1 MPDPSATTPPMPRLA
16 FLGRVLMLLVYPV
29 ATVGIGLL
37 VIYRVDQAQ
46 ELVQAYLDEGEG
58 SSHVLLH
65 LLAHAMWGLSAW
77 YCARVLLGKRF
88 PVDMLGACTGTAFA
102 RGVVTW
108 LPRLLAVAATLPTAL
123 FFIGERK
130 FVAGAMWLVWTL
142 ALFGFLVMRRSLP
155 WLREGVARSYEQRG
169 CEQWP
174 HFDRMPLR
182 GWVLMAVLGLTPW
195 LVMAGVLSDVP
206 AITRWLGAPAVL
218 LLALTGWTVFGSMAL
233 VYLPLSRGWSSLAW
247 LPLLLL
253 VAFSPFNDNHV
264 TGQRAELAAETTE
277 PPAVADDFDTW
288 QAQRVREGR
297 GGEPIYLVAM
307 SGGASRAAYWGAW
320 ALARLDD
327 DARARGRRFAPDIYA
342 LSGVSGG
349 SLGAA
354 AFVGTLAS
362 VREAGIRAAAQGQAV
377 PQPALAPWM
386 HELLGRDDL
395 SPLLGYLLYPD
406 LFARLL
412 PFPVQRF
419 DRARGLERSWE
430 ADTRQLDQARLG
442 YTPQPWFALPMSAL
456 HRPSAACTQAAT
468 PAVAAACARPLPH
481 LILNSASA
489 VSGQPVLQATLKL
502 QPHNA
507 ITPLDPEIDVARLSL
522 SAAVLNSSRFPFISP
537 AGQVRGRGVLRDAAV
552 DWWVD
557 GGYFENSGTA
567 SLQQLL
573 REIRES
579 KAVRADPALLRQLRV
594 IVFAND
600 PIAAGAPEW
609 LPDLRA
615 AAASAAEPASAALAA
630 PAASDAGH
638 EAHPPRF
645 ARQSS
650 FMIELFAPPMGL
662 YQTRG
667 ARSAAET
674 FRLARL
680 LRDEF
685 GVDANKAVYEIR
697 LPATGAEPPS
707 MNWYVNPRSTCVMRS
722 YLLGRDECAA
732 LELPG
737 RPALSGR
744 EFATDAYRAFRTPWE
759 RLRAEVLRPR

>member
-1 MPDPSATTPPMPRLA
+1 MPRLA
-16 FLGRVLMLLVYPV
+16 FLGRVLLLLVYPV
-29 ATVGIGLL
+29 LTVAVGLL

-58 SSHVLLH
+58 SQHVLLH

-88 PVDMLGACTGTAFA
+88 PVDMLGNCSGGGFA

-108 LPRLLAVAATLPTAL
+108 LPRLLAVAATLPTAV
-123 FFIGERK
+123 FFFSERK
-130 FVAGAMWLVWTL
+130 YVAAAIWLAWTL
-142 ALFGFLVMRRSLP
+142 LLFGFLVLRRSLP
-155 WLREGVARSYEQRG
+155 GLRAGVARSYSECG

-174 HFDRMPLR
+174 HFDRLPLR
-182 GWVLMAVLGLTPW
+182 GWVLMLFLGCTPW
-195 LVMAGVLSDVP
+195 LVMAGVLSDQA

-218 LLALTGWTVFGSMAL
+218 LLALTGWTVFGSMVL
-233 VYLPLSRGWSSLAW
+233 VYLPLSRGHSSMAW
-247 LPLLLL
+247 LPLLLF
-253 VAFSPFNDNHV
+253 VVFSPFNDNHV
-264 TGQRAELAAETTE
+264 VGQREGLAAVTAE
-277 PPAVADDFDTW
+277 PPAVAGDFDAW

-297 GGEPIYLVAM
+297 GGDPIYLVAM

-320 ALARLDD
+320 ALGRLDD
-327 DARARGRRFAPDIYA
+327 DARAQGRAFVPDIYA

-349 SLGAA
+349 SLGAS
-354 AFVGTLAS
+354 AFVGALAG
-362 VREAGIRAAAQGQAV
+362 VREAGIRAAAQGQ
-377 PQPALAPWM
+377 PAPAPSLAGWM

-395 SPLLGYLLYPD
+395 SPLLGYMLYPD
-406 LFARLL
+406 LVARLL

-419 DRARGLERSWE
+419 DRGRGLERSWE
-430 ADTRQLDQARLG
+430 SDTQQVAGRQLG
-442 YTPQPWFALPMSAL
+442 FEPPPWFALPMSDL
-456 HRPSAACTQAAT
+456 HRLPAACSGATQ
-468 PAVAAACARPLPH
+468 PALVAACARPLPH

-489 VSGQPVLQATLKL
+489 VSGQPVLQSTLKL
-502 QPHNA
+502 LPHNA
-507 ITPLDPEIDVARLSL
+507 ITPADEEVDVARLSL
-522 SAAVLNSSRFPFISP
+522 SGAVHNSSRFPFISP
-537 AGQVRGRGVLRDAAV
+537 AGQVRGRGPLKDEAV

-579 KAVRADPALLRQLRV
+579 AAVQRDPALLRQLRV
-594 IVFAND
+594 IVFTND

-615 AAASAAEPASAALAA
+615 AAASAAEPASAAQ
-630 PAASDAGH
+630 AASVASAADH
-638 EAHPPRF
+638 PTHPPRF
-645 ARQSS
+645 RAQSS
-650 FMIELFAPPMGL
+650 FLMELFAPPMGL

-685 GVDANKAVYEIR
+685 GVDANRAVYEIR
-697 LPATGAEPPS
+697 LPATGAEAPS

-722 YLLGRDECAA
+722 YLQGRDECAA
-732 LELPG
+732 LALPG
-737 RPALSGR
+737 RQALPDGV
-744 EFATDAYRAFRTPWE
+744 FATDAYRAFRTPWD
-759 RLRAEVLRPR
+759 RLRSEVLQAR